1 METFSLVKTKRN
13 QFHPTLGTPAAMG
26 DHFSQ
31 ALAAMYQAK
40 VDIVGCRRLLRAP
53 GTTCIVW
60 DSRWPL
66 VSGHRSGPSN
76 AEGGGRVLPP
86 SGDGLLRLQPAA
98 GIPTDLPVFIQIL
111 DPSW

>member
-40 VDIVGCRRLLRAP
+40 VGIVGCRRLLRAP
-53 GTTCIVW
+53 DTTCIVL
-60 DSRWPL
+60 DFRWPL
-66 VSGHRSGPSN
+66 VLGRGSGPSN
-76 AEGGGRVLPP
+76 AEGGGR
-86 SGDGLLRLQPAA
+86 GCLRRETGCCGCSRRQAFLRIYPF
-98 GIPTDLPVFIQIL
+98 LYRF
-111 DPSW
+111 